1 MKLFTDELALELTKK
16 LLQNDKDIRDDLQ
29 AKINAVSN
37 GTGGGTSPII
47 TLTRTP
53 DDDGIII
60 TVTDLSGTNSVT
72 VYDGLHGKN
81 AQVAKIE
88 PIVGGNRITF
98 TYFNDDNIQ
107 QTSELEVM
115 NGKDG
120 TSVAHARIENGNE
133 LYLELSDGSEINAG
147 AISID
152 SSNLSL
158 ENFYTKAEVDALIS
172 NQKVE
177 LETYID
183 EKVDETVDIKVDET
197 VEEKVDVA
205 STDEINGLF

>member
-1 MKLFTDELALELTKK
+1 MKLFTDELALELTRK
-16 LLQNDKDIRDDLQ
+16 LLQNDKDIKDELQ
-29 AKINAVSN
+29 RKIDAISN

-47 TLTRTP
+47 TIARTP
-53 DDDGIII
+53 DDDGVII
-60 TVTDLSGTNSVT
+60 TVTDLNGTNSVI
-72 VYDGLHGKN
+72 VNDGINGKN

-107 QTSELEVM
+107 QISELEVM

-120 TSVAHARIENGNE
+120 VSVTNARIENGNE
-133 LYLELSDGSEINAG
+133 LYLILSDDTEINVG

-158 ENFYTKAEVDALIS
+158 DNYYTKNEIDTLIS

-183 EKVDETVDIKVDET
+183 EKVVETVDIKVDET
-197 VEEKVDVA
+197 VDEKVDVA